1 MIKILGVGN
10 SLITGLQ
17 GAGKSHFIMSQIK
30 EILDNDA
37 ELNIYLANVDGVKL
51 QSQRL
56 HIVSSDFSWVQDAPN
71 NSLIVYDEA
80 GTIERFNNSSR
91 AINSDEQVL
100 KLTMARHQNKTI
112 VFIGQDSSIIHPAIR
127 KLLTRHFHF
136 SNPYNDP
143 DKTTCLIFPQ
153 VQDRLDGQN
162 KTWQKNAIEVF
173 EHKLD
178 PEIFPLY
185 KSVDEGAKHSKKKQ
199 RNQMS
204 FKMLVKASIFGVI
217 TLLLFVV
224 AVYYGYQY
232 YQKNFKSHSP
242 AEQQPIQHNQS
253 DGLIQ
258 QTNNQVSQAVQPQL
272 NHQDLEVQ
280 RGNRL
285 YIRQQELYQ
294 ERLPVDYEV
303 IANNDD
309 LRIAGA
315 VSMGGRCVAYNQR
328 GERLDVSQRE
338 CRYNLAQAGNMMKPR
353 QTSTVVTSHEPQ
365 QQNVQ
370 QEQDMTQTQ
379 PITSTQQQPVT

>member
-56 HIVSSDFSWVQDAPN
+56 HIVNSDFSWVQDAPN

-178 PEIFPLY
+178 PGIFPLY

-199 RNQMS
+199 RNETA

-309 LRIAGA
+309 LRISGA
-315 VSMGGRCVAYNQR
+315 VSMGGRCIAYNKR
-328 GERLDVSQRE
+328 GERLNVSQRE
-338 CRYNLAQAGNMMKPR
+338 CRYNLAEVGNMMKPR
-353 QTSTVVTSHEPQ
+353 QTSSVITSHESQ
-365 QQNVQ
+365 HKDSTNG
-370 QEQDMTQTQ
+370 QD
-379 PITSTQQQPVT
+379 TQQVQPKQS

>member
-136 SNPYNDP
+136 SNPYNDH

-162 KTWQKNAIEVF
+162 KAWQKNAIEVF

-224 AVYYGYQY
+224 AAYYGYQY
-232 YQKNFKSHSP
+232 YQKNFKSHAQS
-242 AEQQPIQHNQS
+242 EQQPIQQNQS